1 MWCEPEFHRAG
12 PGKMFMENKENESLK
27 ISAKLVDLEDAE
39 EFFKKSAIGKEKIKI
54 VAGDKKSEKVSME
67 VPVAEESENFQAR
80 EDNCEELNLQDYQL
94 ELENRIRNLLWTI
107 SGDYTQQMKPDV
119 SLFLRSKD
127 IALYDGIK
135 QGALAKFFDKDFLGM
150 YLVKKIFMGADEA
163 ALTFVSQLCIEE
175 AIGERICEQRP
186 GIWEMQ
192 RKACEDILDQEYETM
207 PSATDKLGYL
217 RVNLLRRRID
227 RGENTSLK
235 KKNPQ
240 ADSRSEEKSADSVEN
255 ANVSNGI
262 IVGNVDA
269 SNGII
274 TGNADALNGIIAENA
289 DASNEIITKTT
300 KNKQKDRKYKG
311 IYHYIDLISNA
322 AETTDT
328 MSLIRIIDTV
338 YNEVADPDFSQKA
351 TLEQVLAVTM
361 EDLTEFDWHDYLSE
375 EMYEDALESYME
387 QLTSNVAG
395 MENADVT
402 REMEEERQSKQKI
415 TVLPPE
421 ALEKAHTYVELNFG
435 KTYLSELEEKRMNQL
450 MCRDIHSD
458 CSLYFTEGILK
469 SPVKRNYQY
478 EYAKRLKNKNI
489 WLYHDKH
496 RIVKRNIALLTEM
509 LKKSLVIKSENQ
521 EILSDRGMIV
531 PSRLWRL
538 GRSSDAQVFRRE
550 LKGDSS
556 DFVVDVLI
564 DASGSQMSRQGEV
577 ALQAYI
583 ISEALSNAE
592 LPHRVMSYCTFW
604 DYTILHRFREYDDP
618 RSANENIFNYVTSS
632 NNRDGLA
639 IRAAGYG
646 LLNREEEKK
655 ILIILSDGRPYDVI
669 VNRPNAKNPAPY
681 HGKYAIIDTAAQIR
695 KLRSQGVSVLGVFAG
710 EEKDLATEKKI
721 FGKDFAYI
729 RNITGFSKIVGRYL
743 TKQLED
749 DE

>member
-1 MWCEPEFHRAG
+1 
-12 PGKMFMENKENESLK
+12 MFMENKENESLK

-39 EFFKKSAIGKEKIKI
+39 EFLKKSAIGKEKIKI
-54 VAGDKKSEKVSME
+54 AAGDKKSEKVSME
-67 VPVAEESENFQAR
+67 VPVAEKSENFQAR

-207 PSATDKLGYL
+207 PSAADKLGYL

-227 RGENTSLK
+227 RGEN
-235 KKNPQ
+235 
-240 ADSRSEEKSADSVEN
+240 
-255 ANVSNGI
+255 
-262 IVGNVDA
+262 
-269 SNGII
+269 
-274 TGNADALNGIIAENA
+274 A
-289 DASNEIITKTT
+289 DASNKTITNITEKE
-300 KNKQKDRKYKG
+300 QKDRKHKG
-311 IYHYIDLISNA
+311 IYHYIDLISSA
-322 AETTDT
+322 AETADT

-338 YNEVADPDFSQKA
+338 YNEVADPDFSKKA

-435 KTYLSELEEKRMNQL
+435 KTYLSELEEKRINQL

-496 RIVKRNIALLTEM
+496 RIVKRNISLLTEM

-550 LKGDSS
+550 L
-556 DFVVDVLI
+556 
-564 DASGSQMSRQGEV
+564 
-577 ALQAYI
+577 
-583 ISEALSNAE
+583 
-592 LPHRVMSYCTFW
+592 
-604 DYTILHRFREYDDP
+604 
-618 RSANENIFNYVTSS
+618 
-632 NNRDGLA
+632 
-639 IRAAGYG
+639 
-646 LLNREEEKK
+646 
-655 ILIILSDGRPYDVI
+655 
-669 VNRPNAKNPAPY
+669 
-681 HGKYAIIDTAAQIR
+681 
-695 KLRSQGVSVLGVFAG
+695 
-710 EEKDLATEKKI
+710 
-721 FGKDFAYI
+721 
-729 RNITGFSKIVGRYL
+729 
-743 TKQLED
+743 
-749 DE
+749 

>member
-12 PGKMFMENKENESLK
+12 HGKMFMENKENESLK

-39 EFFKKSAIGKEKIKI
+39 EFLKKSAIGKEKIKI
-54 VAGDKKSEKVSME
+54 AAGDKKSEKVSME
-67 VPVAEESENFQAR
+67 VPVAEKSENFQAR

-207 PSATDKLGYL
+207 PSAADKLGYL

-227 RGENTSLK
+227 RGGNTSLK
-235 KKNPQ
+235 KKNLQ
-240 ADSRSEEKSADSVEN
+240 DDSRSEEKSADSVEN
-255 ANVSNGI
+255 TDVSNGI
-262 IVGNVDA
+262 IAGNVDA
-269 SNGII
+269 SNGR
-274 TGNADALNGIIAENA
+274 IAGNA
-289 DASNEIITKTT
+289 DASNKTITNITE
-300 KNKQKDRKYKG
+300 NKQKDRKYKG
-311 IYHYIDLISNA
+311 IYHYIDLISSA

-338 YNEVADPDFSQKA
+338 YNEVADPDFSKKA

-681 HGKYAIIDTAAQIR
+681 HGKYAITDTAAQIR

>member
-39 EFFKKSAIGKEKIKI
+39 EFLKKSAIGKEKIKI
-54 VAGDKKSEKVSME
+54 AAGDKKSEKVSME
-67 VPVAEESENFQAR
+67 VPVAEKSENFQAR

-207 PSATDKLGYL
+207 PSAADKLGYL

-227 RGENTSLK
+227 RGGNTSLK
-235 KKNPQ
+235 KKNLQ
-240 ADSRSEEKSADSVEN
+240 DDSRSEEKSADSVEN
-255 ANVSNGI
+255 TDV
-262 IVGNVDA
+262 

-274 TGNADALNGIIAENA
+274 TGNADVSNGRIAGNA
-289 DASNEIITKTT
+289 DASNKTITNITE
-300 KNKQKDRKYKG
+300 NKQKNRKYKG
-311 IYHYIDLISNA
+311 IYHYIDLISSA

-328 MSLIRIIDTV
+328 MSLIHIIDTV
-338 YNEVADPDFSQKA
+338 YNEVADPDFSKKA

-435 KTYLSELEEKRMNQL
+435 KTYLSELEEKRINQL

-681 HGKYAIIDTAAQIR
+681 HGKYAITDTAAQIR

>member
-1 MWCEPEFHRAG
+1 
-12 PGKMFMENKENESLK
+12 MFMENKDN
-27 ISAKLVDLEDAE
+27 LEE
-39 EFFKKSAIGKEKIKI
+39 PGI
-54 VAGDKKSEKVSME
+54 
-67 VPVAEESENFQAR
+67 
-80 EDNCEELNLQDYQL
+80 QDYRL

-150 YLVKKIFMGADEA
+150 YLVKKIFMGADEM

-175 AIGERICEQRP
+175 AIGDRICLERP

-192 RKACEDILDQEYETM
+192 RRACEDILDQEYEKL
-207 PSATDKLGYL
+207 PSPADKLGYL
-217 RVNLLRRRID
+217 RVNMLRRRID
-227 RGENTSLK
+227 
-235 KKNPQ
+235 
-240 ADSRSEEKSADSVEN
+240 
-255 ANVSNGI
+255 
-262 IVGNVDA
+262 
-269 SNGII
+269 
-274 TGNADALNGIIAENA
+274 
-289 DASNEIITKTT
+289 
-300 KNKQKDRKYKG
+300 KDRSRTAAMRISSEGKGLLTQSG
-311 IYHYIDLISNA
+311 IYHYMNVIA
-322 AETTDT
+322 AAADAKDT
-328 MSLIRIIDTV
+328 MALIRIIDTV
-338 YNEVADPDFSQKA
+338 YNEVADPDFSKKA
-351 TLEQVLAVTM
+351 TLEQVLAVTI
-361 EDLTEFDWHDYLSE
+361 EDLTEFDWKDYLSE

-387 QLTSNVAG
+387 QLTSNAAG
-395 MENADVT
+395 MENTNVT
-402 REMEEERQSKQKI
+402 QEMEEERQTRHKI
-415 TVLPPE
+415 KVVPPE

-435 KTYLSELEEKRMNQL
+435 KSYLNEVEEKRMNLL

-469 SPVKRNYQY
+469 NPVKRNYQY

-509 LKKSLVIKSENQ
+509 LKKSLVIKSESQ
-521 EILSDRGMIV
+521 EIISDRGTII
-531 PSRLWRL
+531 PSRLWRI
-538 GRSSDAQVFRRE
+538 GRSREAKVFRQE

-583 ISEALSNAE
+583 ISEALSNAG

-604 DYTILHRFREYDDP
+604 DYTIIHRFREYDDP

-639 IRAAGYG
+639 IRAAGHG
-646 LLNREEEKK
+646 LLMREEEKK

-669 VNRPNAKNPAPY
+669 VNRPNARNPKPY
-681 HGKYAIIDTAAQIR
+681 HGKYAITDTAAQIR

-729 RNITGFSKIVGRYL
+729 RDITGFSKIVGRYL

-749 DE
+749 EE

>member
-1 MWCEPEFHRAG
+1 
-12 PGKMFMENKENESLK
+12 MFMEDKAKKVSLEMKPSTEKRADGESEKLL
-27 ISAKLVDLEDAE
+27 AKVVDLEDAE
-39 EFFKKSAIGKEKIKI
+39 ESQAKWN
-54 VAGDKKSEKVSME
+54 DK
-67 VPVAEESENFQAR
+67 
-80 EDNCEELNLQDYQL
+80 EELRIQDYQL

-150 YLVKKIFMGADEA
+150 YLVKKIFMGADET

-175 AIGERICEQRP
+175 AIGDRICQERP

-192 RKACEDILDQEYETM
+192 RRACEDILDQEYERM
-207 PSATDKLGYL
+207 PSAADKLGYL
-217 RVNLLRRRID
+217 RVNMLRRRID
-227 RGENTSLK
+227 RGKQDAAVSKKVAEDSASLS
-235 KKNPQ
+235 
-240 ADSRSEEKSADSVEN
+240 ASDRS
-255 ANVSNGI
+255 
-262 IVGNVDA
+262 
-269 SNGII
+269 
-274 TGNADALNGIIAENA
+274 
-289 DASNEIITKTT
+289 
-300 KNKQKDRKYKG
+300 KG
-311 IYHYIDLISNA
+311 IYHYINMIAGA
-322 AETTDT
+322 ADVKDT
-328 MSLIRIIDTV
+328 MSLIRMIDTV
-338 YNEVADPDFSQKA
+338 YNEVADPDFSQKT
-351 TLEQVLAVTM
+351 TLEQVLAVTV
-361 EDLTEFDWHDYLSE
+361 EDLTEFDWRDYLSE

-387 QLTSNVAG
+387 QLTSNAAG
-395 MENADVT
+395 MENANVT
-402 REMEEERQSKQKI
+402 QEMEEERQTKHKI
-415 TVLPPE
+415 KVVPPE
-421 ALEKAHTYVELNFG
+421 ALEKSHTYVELNFG
-435 KTYLSELEEKRMNQL
+435 KTYLNEMEEKRMNQL
-450 MCRDIHSD
+450 MCRDIHGD

-469 SPVKRNYQY
+469 NPVRRNYQY

-509 LKKSLVIKSENQ
+509 LKKSLVIKSESQ
-521 EILSDRGMIV
+521 EILSDRGTIV

-538 GRSSDAQVFRRE
+538 GRSGEAKVFKRE

-556 DFVVDVLI
+556 DFVVDVRI

-583 ISEALSNAE
+583 ISESLSNAG

-646 LLNREEEKK
+646 LLMREEEKK
-655 ILIILSDGRPYDVI
+655 ILIILSDGRPYDVV
-669 VNRPNAKNPAPY
+669 VNRPNARNPHPY
-681 HGKYAIIDTAAQIR
+681 HGKYAITDTAAQIR

>member
-1 MWCEPEFHRAG
+1 
-12 PGKMFMENKENESLK
+12 MFMENKDN
-27 ISAKLVDLEDAE
+27 LEE
-39 EFFKKSAIGKEKIKI
+39 PGI
-54 VAGDKKSEKVSME
+54 
-67 VPVAEESENFQAR
+67 
-80 EDNCEELNLQDYQL
+80 QDYRL

-150 YLVKKIFMGADEA
+150 YLVKKIFMGADEM

-175 AIGERICEQRP
+175 AIGDRICLERP

-192 RKACEDILDQEYETM
+192 RRACEDILDQEYEKL
-207 PSATDKLGYL
+207 PSPADKLGYL
-217 RVNLLRRRID
+217 RVNMLRRRID
-227 RGENTSLK
+227 
-235 KKNPQ
+235 
-240 ADSRSEEKSADSVEN
+240 
-255 ANVSNGI
+255 
-262 IVGNVDA
+262 
-269 SNGII
+269 
-274 TGNADALNGIIAENA
+274 
-289 DASNEIITKTT
+289 
-300 KNKQKDRKYKG
+300 KDRRRTAAMKISSEGEGLLTQSG
-311 IYHYIDLISNA
+311 IYHYMNVIA
-322 AETTDT
+322 AAADAKDT
-328 MSLIRIIDTV
+328 MALIRIIDTV
-338 YNEVADPDFSQKA
+338 YNEVADPDFSKKA
-351 TLEQVLAVTM
+351 TLEQVLAVTI
-361 EDLTEFDWHDYLSE
+361 EDLTEFDWKDYLSE

-387 QLTSNVAG
+387 QLTSNAAG
-395 MENADVT
+395 MENANVT
-402 REMEEERQSKQKI
+402 QEMEEERQTRHKI
-415 TVLPPE
+415 KVVPPE

-435 KTYLSELEEKRMNQL
+435 KSYLNEVEEKRMNLL

-469 SPVKRNYQY
+469 NPVKRNYQY

-489 WLYHDKH
+489 WIYHDKH

-509 LKKSLVIKSENQ
+509 LKKSLVIKSESQ
-521 EILSDRGMIV
+521 EIISDRGTII
-531 PSRLWRL
+531 PSRLWRI
-538 GRSSDAQVFRRE
+538 GRSREAKVFRQE

-583 ISEALSNAE
+583 ISEALSNAG

-604 DYTILHRFREYDDP
+604 DYTIIHRFREYDDP

-639 IRAAGYG
+639 IRAAGHG
-646 LLNREEEKK
+646 LLMREEEKK

-669 VNRPNAKNPAPY
+669 VNRPNARNPKPY
-681 HGKYAIIDTAAQIR
+681 HGKYAITDTAAQIR

-729 RNITGFSKIVGRYL
+729 RDITGFSKIVGRYL

-749 DE
+749 EE

>member
-1 MWCEPEFHRAG
+1 MWCEPEFHRDG
-12 PGKMFMENKENESLK
+12 HGKMFMENKDNESLK
-27 ISAKLVDLEDAE
+27 LSAKMVDLEDAE
-39 EFFKKSAIGKEKIKI
+39 EFLKGSSAGKEKIRNAVSNKGTERFFTEVTATKEREKI
-54 VAGDKKSEKVSME
+54 QEG
-67 VPVAEESENFQAR
+67 
-80 EDNCEELNLQDYQL
+80 EDDCQELSLQDYQL

-135 QGALAKFFDKDFLGM
+135 QGALAKFFDRDFLGM
-150 YLVKKIFMGADEA
+150 YLVKKIFLGADEA

-175 AIGERICEQRP
+175 AIGDRICEQRP

-192 RKACEDILDQEYETM
+192 RKACEDILDQEYEIM
-207 PSATDKLGYL
+207 PSAADKLGYL

-227 RGENTSLK
+227 RGKNSTLK
-235 KKNPQ
+235 EKIDRKNSN
-240 ADSRSEEKSADSVEN
+240 AEYSEALKVSVNHEKV
-255 ANVSNGI
+255 
-262 IVGNVDA
+262 
-269 SNGII
+269 
-274 TGNADALNGIIAENA
+274 
-289 DASNEIITKTT
+289 NEIITKTT
-300 KNKQKDRKYKG
+300 NNESKIEKNKG
-311 IYHYIDLISNA
+311 IYYYINLITSA
-322 AETTDT
+322 SEIRDT
-328 MSLIRIIDTV
+328 MSLVRLIDKV
-338 YNEVADPDFSQKA
+338 YNEVVDLDFSRKA
-351 TLEQVLAVTM
+351 TLEQVLSVTL
-361 EDLTEFDWHDYLSE
+361 EDLTEFDWQDYLSE

-402 REMEEERQSKQKI
+402 REMEEERQSRQKI

-435 KTYLSELEEKRMNQL
+435 RTYLNEMEEKRMNQL

-509 LKKSLVIKSENQ
+509 LKKSLVIKSESQ
-521 EILSDRGMIV
+521 EILSDRGVIV

-538 GRSSDAQVFRRE
+538 GRSSEAQVFKRE

-646 LLNREEEKK
+646 LLKREEEKK

-681 HGKYAIIDTAAQIR
+681 HGRYAITDTAAQIR

-743 TKQLED
+743 MKQLED

>member
-12 PGKMFMENKENESLK
+12 HGKMFMENKENESLK

-39 EFFKKSAIGKEKIKI
+39 EFLKKSAIGKEKIKI
-54 VAGDKKSEKVSME
+54 AAGDKKSEKVSME
-67 VPVAEESENFQAR
+67 VPVAEKSENFQAR

-207 PSATDKLGYL
+207 PSAADKLGYL

-227 RGENTSLK
+227 RGGNTSLK
-235 KKNPQ
+235 KKNLQ
-240 ADSRSEEKSADSVEN
+240 DDSRSEEKSADSVEN
-255 ANVSNGI
+255 TDV
-262 IVGNVDA
+262 

-274 TGNADALNGIIAENA
+274 TGNADVSNGRIAGNA
-289 DASNEIITKTT
+289 DASNKTITNITE
-300 KNKQKDRKYKG
+300 NKQKNRKYKG
-311 IYHYIDLISNA
+311 IYHYIDLISGA

-328 MSLIRIIDTV
+328 MSLIHIIDTV
-338 YNEVADPDFSQKA
+338 YNEVADPDFSKKA

-435 KTYLSELEEKRMNQL
+435 KTYLSELEEKRINQL

-681 HGKYAIIDTAAQIR
+681 HGKYAITDTAAQIR

>member
-1 MWCEPEFHRAG
+1 
-12 PGKMFMENKENESLK
+12 MFMEDKAKKVSLEMKPSTGKRADGESEKLL
-27 ISAKLVDLEDAE
+27 AKVVDLEDAE
-39 EFFKKSAIGKEKIKI
+39 ESQAKWN
-54 VAGDKKSEKVSME
+54 DK
-67 VPVAEESENFQAR
+67 
-80 EDNCEELNLQDYQL
+80 EELRIQDYQL

-150 YLVKKIFMGADEA
+150 YLVKKIFMGADET

-175 AIGERICEQRP
+175 AIGDRICQERP

-192 RKACEDILDQEYETM
+192 RRACEDILDQEYERM
-207 PSATDKLGYL
+207 PSAADKLGYL
-217 RVNLLRRRID
+217 RVNMLRRRID
-227 RGENTSLK
+227 RGKQGAAVSKKVAEDSASLS
-235 KKNPQ
+235 
-240 ADSRSEEKSADSVEN
+240 ASDRS
-255 ANVSNGI
+255 
-262 IVGNVDA
+262 
-269 SNGII
+269 
-274 TGNADALNGIIAENA
+274 
-289 DASNEIITKTT
+289 
-300 KNKQKDRKYKG
+300 KG
-311 IYHYIDLISNA
+311 IYHYINMIAGA
-322 AETTDT
+322 ADVKDT
-328 MSLIRIIDTV
+328 MSLIRMIDTV
-338 YNEVADPDFSQKA
+338 YNEVADPDFSQKT
-351 TLEQVLAVTM
+351 TLEQVLAVTV
-361 EDLTEFDWHDYLSE
+361 EDLTEFDWRDYLSE

-387 QLTSNVAG
+387 QLTSNAAG
-395 MENADVT
+395 MENANVT
-402 REMEEERQSKQKI
+402 QEMEEERQTKHKI
-415 TVLPPE
+415 KVMPPE

-435 KTYLSELEEKRMNQL
+435 KTYLNEMEEKRMNQL
-450 MCRDIHSD
+450 MCRDIHGD

-469 SPVKRNYQY
+469 NPVRRNYQY

-509 LKKSLVIKSENQ
+509 LKKSLVIKSESQ
-521 EILSDRGMIV
+521 EILSDRGTIV

-538 GRSSDAQVFRRE
+538 GRSGEAKVFKRE

-583 ISEALSNAE
+583 ISESLSNAG

-646 LLNREEEKK
+646 LLMREEEKK
-655 ILIILSDGRPYDVI
+655 ILIILSDGRPYDVV
-669 VNRPNAKNPAPY
+669 VNRPNARNPHPY
-681 HGKYAIIDTAAQIR
+681 HGKYAITDTAAQIR

>member
-39 EFFKKSAIGKEKIKI
+39 EFLKKSAIGKEKIKI
-54 VAGDKKSEKVSME
+54 AAGDKKSEKVSME
-67 VPVAEESENFQAR
+67 VPVAEKSENFQAR

-207 PSATDKLGYL
+207 PSAADKLGYL

-227 RGENTSLK
+227 RGGNTSLK
-235 KKNPQ
+235 KKNLQ
-240 ADSRSEEKSADSVEN
+240 DDSRSEEKSADSVEN
-255 ANVSNGI
+255 TDV
-262 IVGNVDA
+262 

-274 TGNADALNGIIAENA
+274 TGNADA
-289 DASNEIITKTT
+289 SNKTITNITEKE
-300 KNKQKDRKYKG
+300 QKDRKYKG
-311 IYHYIDLISNA
+311 IYHYIDLISSA
-322 AETTDT
+322 AETADT

-338 YNEVADPDFSQKA
+338 YNEVADPDFSKKA

-395 MENADVT
+395 MENVDVT

-435 KTYLSELEEKRMNQL
+435 KTYLSELEEKRINQL

-550 LKGDSS
+550 LKGDYS

-681 HGKYAIIDTAAQIR
+681 HGKYAITDTAAQIR